1 MSLICATNFL
11 CSKKSS
17 ICLEWGEST
26 IAFQLPC
33 IQALL
38 HESNEQLN
46 FLRTWPAVVLLLS
59 MLCMIKAK
67 PVHLLGSH
75 SRFLPST
82 SYYIWTPYTLQH
94 TWMPQMANR
103 KANLEFSLLVMLT
116 NKCCIDSFVYSAL
129 SINHF
134 QRNLILHREK
144 TCEKL
149 L

>member
-1 MSLICATNFL
+1 MYLVCAANL
-11 CSKKSS
+11 LHSKKSS
-17 ICLEWGEST
+17 IRLEWGEST
-26 IAFQLPC
+26 VAFQSPC
-33 IQALL
+33 IQVLL
-38 HESNEQLN
+38 HESNKCWIYYFDGQQW
-46 FLRTWPAVVLLLS
+46 FCCYQYAVYNKGQT
-59 MLCMIKAK
+59 C
-67 PVHLLGSH
+67 PLGSH

-82 SYYIWTPYTLQH
+82 SYYMWSPYTMQH

-103 KANLEFSLLVMLT
+103 KANLEFSLSVVLT

-134 QRNLILHREK
+134 QRNLILHWFI